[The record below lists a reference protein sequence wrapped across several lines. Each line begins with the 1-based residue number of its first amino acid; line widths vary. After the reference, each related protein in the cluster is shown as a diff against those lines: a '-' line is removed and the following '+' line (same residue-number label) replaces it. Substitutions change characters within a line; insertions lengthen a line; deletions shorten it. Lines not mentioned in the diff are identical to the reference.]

1 VAAIAEKHGIEAP
14 VVGVTIE
21 KGMEI
26 RQRAMTLGSWEI
38 ATLKAGYTGALE
50 SYVR

>member
-1 VAAIAEKHGIEAP
+1 
-14 VVGVTIE
+14 
-21 KGMEI
+21 MEI

-38 ATLKAGYTGALE
+38 ATLKAVYNSALE

>member
-1 VAAIAEKHGIEAP
+1 VAAIAERHGIEAP

-26 RQRAMTLGSWEI
+26 RQRAVTLGSWEI
-38 ATLKAGYTGALE
+38 TTLRAAYNGALE
-50 SYVR
+50 AYVR

>member
-1 VAAIAEKHGIEAP
+1 
-14 VVGVTIE
+14 VGVTIE

-38 ATLKAGYTGALE
+38 AALRAAYNGALE